1 MVYNMDRF
9 LFQNMEYQNKP
20 RKPNRL
26 IREKSPYL
34 SQHAYNPVDWYPWG
48 EEAFEKA
55 AKEDKLMFLSIGYA
69 TCHWCH
75 VMGKESFEDE
85 EIAEILNK
93 YFVSIKVDREE
104 RPDVDRIYMDAL
116 HAMNIQGGWPLN
128 MFLTPDKN
136 PITGGTYFP
145 PLAQYGRISFRELLL
160 RVHAAWTKQRDI
172 ISEGSENLTTFLRQD
187 ISQRPGSG
195 LPDHNALF
203 HTFQLYEHFYD
214 EKYGGF
220 STDKINK
227 FPPSMGLSFL
237 LRYYLMTGNPKA
249 LHMAERTLT
258 AIKKGGIYDQIGGG
272 IHRYSTDQQWLV
284 PHFEK
289 MLYDNALFL
298 QTLAECYEITG
309 NDFYKSAAYDIIRYI
324 NRDMK
329 LAEGGIASAED
340 ADSEGIEGKFYLWS
354 IEEFREVCKE
364 DSAILEEYWNVTKK
378 GNFEGKNILN
388 VDIRSDFLQQNNLSG
403 ESFIQLLKR
412 NTEKLLERRNM
423 RTRPLRDDK
432 VITSWNCLYIKA
444 LVTAGIAFQD
454 PTLIEDARNIYSF
467 IYRKLF
473 DDNGRLMRRYRENEV
488 HFKAYL
494 ADYAELALASLF
506 LYRATYNTEY
516 FRNACSLARDVIRLF
531 ASDFGPFYE
540 TGKDAE
546 ELIRRSIDGYDGVE
560 PSGNSTMAHVL
571 ITLAAY
577 RVETN
582 QNNALTEG
590 IFKYF
595 PRELQN
601 HGISYPCMLSAFQ
614 LYYHGI
620 SEVAVVGSKESAETM
635 KILEYLN
642 SRFIRFS
649 VVAFSEKDTVNQLSD
664 IIPLLKGRESKKE
677 VTVYV
682 CDNLSC
688 KSPVN
693 NLDELRGILD

>member
-1 MVYNMDRF
+1 MDKF

-34 SQHAYNPVDWYPWG
+34 LQHAYNPVDWYAWG

-55 AKEDKLMFLSIGYA
+55 AKKDKLIFLSIGYA

-75 VMGKESFEDE
+75 VMEKESFEDK

-93 YFVSIKVDREE
+93 YFVGIKVDREE

-116 HAMNIQGGWPLN
+116 NAMNIQGGWPLN
-128 MFLTPDKN
+128 MFLTPDKK
-136 PITGGTYFP
+136 PVTGGTYFP
-145 PLAQYGRISFRELLL
+145 PVARYGRISFREVLL

-172 ISEGSENLTTFLRQD
+172 ILDGSGNLTTFLQQD
-187 ISQRPGSG
+187 ISQKPGSG
-195 LPDHNALF
+195 LPDQNALF
-203 HTFQLYEHFYD
+203 HTFQLYEYFYD

-258 AIKKGGIYDQIGGG
+258 AMKNGGGEDQIGVC

-354 IEEFREVCKE
+354 IEEFREVCEE
-364 DSAILEEYWNVTKK
+364 DSHILEEYWNVTKK

-412 NTEKLLERRNM
+412 NTENLLARRNM

-444 LVTAGIAFQD
+444 LVTAGIVFQD

-494 ADYAELALASLF
+494 TDYAELALASLF
-506 LYRATYNTEY
+506 LYRATYDPEY
-516 FRNACSLARDVIRLF
+516 FQNACSLARDIIRLF
-531 ASDFGPFYE
+531 ASDSGPFYE
-540 TGKDAE
+540 TGIDAE

-560 PSGNSTMAHVL
+560 PS
-571 ITLAAY
+571 
-577 RVETN
+577 E
-582 QNNALTEG
+582 
-590 IFKYF
+590 
-595 PRELQN
+595 
-601 HGISYPCMLSAFQ
+601 
-614 LYYHGI
+614 
-620 SEVAVVGSKESAETM
+620 
-635 KILEYLN
+635 
-642 SRFIRFS
+642 
-649 VVAFSEKDTVNQLSD
+649 
-664 IIPLLKGRESKKE
+664 
-677 VTVYV
+677 
-682 CDNLSC
+682 
-688 KSPVN
+688 
-693 NLDELRGILD
+693 